1 MQRPQPSATTKAS
14 TMISRGARWMSA
26 GLLVIAAG
34 MASVSMAR
42 SETIIKATSFSDFGE
57 VKYPDGFAH
66 LEYVNPDAPKGGE
79 ISVAAQGTFDS
90 MNPFSRKG
98 RGGALSSTPYERLMD
113 SVDDDPYG
121 VYCLLCETLEYPES
135 QEWVIFNLRP
145 EAKFSDGTPVTAHDV
160 VFSVKTFLTDGLP
173 SFAQAVSKFY
183 KSYEALDDHRIKF
196 TFNEGIPRKGLI
208 SQAGASIAFSKK
220 WFDENNA
227 TIKEPRLESAIGSG
241 PYVPLEVD
249 PPRRIVYKRN
259 PNYWG
264 KDLPLNIGRHNFD
277 RIRIEYFADS
287 TAAME
292 AFKSGVYTFR
302 RESSSLKW
310 ATAYDFPGIK
320 NGNIAKAELPNGN
333 LPPSY
338 GLVFN
343 LRRDKFSDIRVREA
357 LQLMYN
363 FTWTNETLQFGL
375 FAQRSSYWENTD
387 LAAQGVAEGLEL
399 EYLKSVEDLLEDK
412 SVLTEPVVNAHE
424 SSARQLD
431 RKNLRKANKLLSEA
445 GWEANDKGE
454 LVKDGKVLEIEFLAS
469 NPAYDR
475 LIQPYIENLKRLG
488 IDANYNR
495 VDPAQYTNRERGFD
509 WDMIYD
515 GYVNGFE
522 EGNGI
527 SQRFGTE
534 DADYSLFNPSGYHS
548 PAVDALIVKMLE
560 AKKLGEMQAAVRAT
574 DRILRAAR
582 IMTPAWYNDT
592 FWVAYFDMFEHP
604 EKLPPLALGH
614 LDFWWYNADKAAALK
629 AKGAL

>member
-1 MQRPQPSATTKAS
+1 MKNHHPQALVLNRSAQT
-14 TMISRGARWMSA
+14 SRMKWLGA
-26 GLLVIAAG
+26 GLMLIAATV
-34 MASVSMAR
+34 ASVTAAR
-42 SETIIKATSFSDFGE
+42 SETIIRAHGFSDFGE
-57 VKYPDGFAH
+57 LKYPEGFPR
-66 LEYVNPDAPKGGE
+66 LNYVNPEAPKGGE

-98 RGGALSSTPYERLMD
+98 RGGALSSTPYERLMTN
-113 SVDDDPYG
+113 VDDDPYG
-121 VYCLLCETLEYPES
+121 AYCLLCESLEYPES
-135 QEWVIFNLRP
+135 QDWVIFNLRP
-145 EAKFSDGTPVTAHDV
+145 EAKFSDGSPVTAQDV
-160 VFSVKTFLTDGLP
+160 VFTVKTFLTDGLP

-220 WFDENNA
+220 WFDDNNA
-227 TIKEPRLESAIGSG
+227 NIKEPRLEAAIGSG
-241 PYVPLEVD
+241 PYVPVEVD
-249 PPRRIVYKRN
+249 PPRRIVYQRN
-259 PNYWG
+259 PDYWG
-264 KDLPLNIGRHNFD
+264 ADLPVNKGRWNFD
-277 RIRIEYFADS
+277 RIRIEYFADD
-287 TAAME
+287 TASME
-292 AFKSGVYTFR
+292 AFKSGVYNFR
-302 RESSSLKW
+302 RENSSLKW

-320 NGNIAKAELPNGN
+320 EGNIVKAELPNGD

-338 GLVFN
+338 GMVFN
-343 LRRDKFSDIRVREA
+343 LRRDKFDDPRVREA

-375 FAQRSSYWENTD
+375 FAQRNSFWENTD
-387 LAAQGVAEGLEL
+387 LEAKGVAEGLEL

-412 SVLTEPVVNAHE
+412 SVLTEPVVVAHE

-431 RKNLRKANKLLSEA
+431 RKNLRKATQLLSDA
-445 GWEANDKGE
+445 GWESDASGV
-454 LVKDGKVLEIEFLAS
+454 LSKDGKPLEIEFLSS

-488 IDANYNR
+488 IQAVYNR
-495 VDPAQYTNRERGFD
+495 VDPAQYTNRERAFD

-515 GYVNGFE
+515 GYINGFE

-527 SQRFGTE
+527 SQRFGSE
-534 DADYSLFNPSGYHS
+534 DAEYSLFNPSGYSS
-548 PAVDALIVKMLE
+548 PAVDALIKKMLDAE
-560 AKKLGEMQAAVRAT
+560 TLEEMQAAVRAT

-582 IMTPAWYNDT
+582 IMIPAWYNDT
-592 FWVAYFDMFEHP
+592 FWVSYYDMFEHP
-604 EKLPPLALGH
+604 DELPPLALGH

>member
-1 MQRPQPSATTKAS
+1 MTNRHAQAQARTRSQPTGRMK
-14 TMISRGARWMSA
+14 WMGA
-26 GLLVIAAG
+26 GLLLIAAT
-34 MASVSMAR
+34 ATSVTAAR
-42 SETIIKATSFSDFGE
+42 SETIIKSHGFSDFGE
-57 VKYPDGFAH
+57 LKYQEGYPH
-66 LEYVNPDAPKGGE
+66 LNYVNPDAPKGGE
-79 ISVAAQGTFDS
+79 ISVDARGTFDS

-98 RGGALSSTPYERLMD
+98 RGGALSSTPYERLMN

-121 VYCLLCETLEYPES
+121 AYCVLCESLEYPES

-160 VFSVKTFLTDGLP
+160 VFTVKTFLTDGLP

-208 SQAGASIAFSKK
+208 SQAGASIVFSKA
-220 WFDENNA
+220 WFEENDAN
-227 TIKEPRLESAIGSG
+227 IKEPRLESAIGSG
-241 PYVPLEVD
+241 PYVPVEVD
-249 PPRRIVYKRN
+249 APRRIVYQRN
-259 PNYWG
+259 PDYWG
-264 KDLPLNIGRHNFD
+264 ADLPINKGRWNFD
-277 RIRIEYFADS
+277 RIRVEYFADP
-287 TAAME
+287 TASIE
-292 AFKSGVYTFR
+292 AFKSGVYNFR
-302 RESSSLKW
+302 RETSSLTW
-310 ATAYDFPGIK
+310 ATAYDFPGI
-320 NGNIAKAELPNGN
+320 NDGYIAKAELANGD

-338 GLVFN
+338 GMVFN
-343 LRRDKFSDIRVREA
+343 LRRDKFADPRVREA

-375 FAQRSSYWENTD
+375 FAQRSSFWQNTD
-387 LAAQGVAEGLEL
+387 LEAKGVAEGLEL
-399 EYLKSVEDLLEDK
+399 EYLKSVEDMLEDK
-412 SVLTEPVVNAHE
+412 SVLTEPVISAHE

-431 RKNLRKANKLLSEA
+431 RKNLRKANALLSEA
-445 GWEANDKGE
+445 GWEADATGV
-454 LVKDGKVLEIEFLAS
+454 LTKDGKPLEIEFLTS
-469 NPAYDR
+469 QPAYDR

-488 IDANYNR
+488 IQAKYNR

-527 SQRFGTE
+527 SQRFGSE
-534 DADYSLFNPSGYHS
+534 DAEYSLFNPSGYSS
-548 PAVDALIVKMLE
+548 PAVDALIKKMLDAE
-560 AKKLGEMQAAVRAT
+560 TLDEMQAAVRAT

-582 IMTPAWYNDT
+582 IMIPAWYNDT
-592 FWVAYFDMFEHP
+592 FWVAYYDMFEHP
-604 EKLPPLALGH
+604 DKLPPLALGH